1 MKIDLNGQVALV
13 TGSSRGIGRMCALY
27 LAEAGCDIVV
37 NYKTDKASGE
47 KTCEEVRAKG
57 RKAHLVQCDVVDS
70 KQVEDLVKSGIAP
83 DRLRTISFG
92 EDKPIALGHDATAKA
107 EGELPVL
114 QPVRPAYRLRQTLR
128 GGEILSLLQKSKG
141 AVSPEI
147 RATASN
153 TPVTT
158 PARAARSVMLV
169 ITFHLGVPSA

>member
-70 KQVEDLVKSGIAP
+70 KQVEDLVKSGIAH
-83 DRLRTISFG
+83 FG
-92 EDKPIALGHDATAKA
+92 KIDVLVNNAGITRDMTFKKMDKTNFELNCDEMTKFPEEIVTETCSIINSCSVAHDI
-107 EGELPVL
+107 V
-114 QPVRPAYRLRQTLR
+114 
-128 GGEILSLLQKSKG
+128 
-141 AVSPEI
+141 VS
-147 RATASN
+147 TGSGVHK
-153 TPVTT
+153 TP
-158 PARAARSVMLV
+158 
-169 ITFHLGVPSA
+169 